1 MKKVSIYNEKGK
13 LGKSL
18 FAVEI
23 ALRLGFCYATNQNR
37 PRKDI
42 QSIILEDEFLQVAP
56 HAEFPILSDG
66 IEVVFDLAGELIGYQ
81 KSIVSALKQSDT
93 ILIPVMN
100 EPDAISATK
109 YAITELESLNLD
121 AEIILLATDLRTGDH
136 EEILENLQ
144 LAESVYKIFPVRH
157 TNLFNRMIREGKSVD
172 EMAKMTKL
180 SAWSHRYIIDDLDSL
195 FLYLKRDKKND

>member
-13 LGKSL
+13 LGKSH

-37 PRKDI
+37 PREDI
-42 QSIILEDEFLQVAP
+42 QAIIPEDEFLQVAP
-56 HAEFPILSDG
+56 HAEFPALSDG

-81 KSIVSALKQSDT
+81 ESIVSALKQSDT

-109 YAITELESLNLD
+109 HAITELETLNLD

-136 EEILENLQ
+136 EEILEALKS
-144 LAESVYKIFPVRH
+144 AEGIYKIFPVRH
-157 TNLFNRMIREGKSVD
+157 TNLFNRMVREGKSVD
-172 EMAKMTKL
+172 EMAKTTKL
-180 SAWSHRYIIDDLDSL
+180 SAWSHRYIIEDLDNL
-195 FLYLKRDKKND
+195 FKYLTRDKKNG